1 MKIRKKRRAVYG
13 LLAVML
19 FLNGCNFGKTSAAFS
34 ENLGKSDV
42 FRIGDTVCILPK
54 AKVYLCNYQNIY
66 GSAYGI
72 NLWEHETDDNSLEE
86 YVKDIT
92 ISELTRVICMDELA
106 KQQEL
111 TLTEE
116 EEKTAQTAAKA
127 YYDSLTEEEIS
138 YMEISESILEEMYR
152 DYALAQKLYKSLT
165 EGVNDEVSD
174 DEARIMEA
182 QQIYVTTKEKADEVK
197 KELKNEKE
205 FLSVAADYNEAPRI
219 EIKFGRGELPE
230 EVEKAAFALD
240 DDEISKCIKTED
252 GFYFI
257 KCTNKFNQEL
267 TDENKLTIVQQREK
281 EAFDDTYEAFVET
294 LQSVLNTQLWA
305 AVTVEQNE
313 NITTDSFFEVYEK
326 YYTE

>member
-1 MKIRKKRRAVYG
+1 MKIRKKRRAVWV

-19 FLNGCNFGKTSAAFS
+19 CFNGCSFGKTSAAFS
-34 ENLGKSDV
+34 EDLGKSDV
-42 FRIGDTVCILPK
+42 FRIGDTVCTLPK

-116 EEKTAQTAAKA
+116 EKKTARTAAKA
-127 YYDSLTEEEIS
+127 YYDSLTKEEIS

-152 DYALAQKLYKSLT
+152 DYALAQKLYNSLT

-230 EVEKAAFALD
+230 KVEKAAFALD
-240 DDEISKCIKTED
+240 DDEITKCIEAED
-252 GFYFI
+252 GFYFM

>member
-1 MKIRKKRRAVYG
+1 MKIRKKRRAGFV
-13 LLAVML
+13 LLAVIL
-19 FLNGCNFGKTSAAFS
+19 CLNGCNFGKTSAVFS
-34 ENLGKSDV
+34 EDLGKNEV
-42 FRIGDTVCILPK
+42 FRIGNTVCTLPK

-72 NLWEHETDDNSLEE
+72 NLWEHETEDHSLEE

-116 EEKTAQTAAKA
+116 EKKAAQTAAKA
-127 YYDSLTEEEIS
+127 YYESLTQEEIS
-138 YMEISESILEEMYR
+138 YMEISESILGEMYQ
-152 DYALAQKLYKSLT
+152 DYALAQKLYDLLT

-182 QQIYVTTKEKADEVK
+182 QQIYVTAKEKADEVQ
-197 KELKNEKE
+197 KELKSGKE
-205 FLSVAADYNEAPRI
+205 FLSVAADYNEASRI
-219 EIKFGRGELPE
+219 EITFGRGELPE
-230 EVEKAAFALD
+230 AVEKAAFALEN
-240 DDEISKCIKTED
+240 DEITKRIETEG

-257 KCTNKFNQEL
+257 KCTDKFNQEL

-326 YYTE
+326 YYAE